1 MAKFKL
7 NVERTLN
14 AFTSGTY
21 KVHEALYEFLDNS
34 EAAGAGDVYII
45 AEKGSDQPL
54 ERIIIADNGK
64 GMTREELLSAMEFA
78 GEIRKRS
85 IHEVSEFGVGLKAA
99 AFSLSNSFSVITRSE
114 DGTICGSFIDRQRIN
129 KSQQYDGPFD
139 KGTDARAEYLW
150 GLYSRTPSESGTI
163 IILDDLCQTEY
174 KNCQTFIGREDRSG
188 IRHSSRIATRY
199 CDKIQM
205 GRMKIHTVC
214 GTGGSPKV
222 INANDPLSRLEESS
236 DIVLNKATQLW
247 KKADA
252 TFDFSVVRLGDSSS
266 ANDFG
271 VYVKVNG
278 IYVNKDRDSLFGMF
292 KEGSSHSWHWHLRA
306 EINFKNKEEFN
317 KIFDF
322 TSHKHDIK
330 VRDPVSFG
338 DWLRDSA
345 MGKIFVAE
353 QDRRKYIAREQKKVK
368 SIKDFKLA
376 NDRFIEI
383 LNTRK
388 DIFGASTA
396 LQSYFGKFKSI
407 APGNFANQSEMS
419 VYDDGV
425 IYYNDSNY
433 HISSLINSDVC
444 AKNHQARTLAA
455 VNAVVKHTEKVTSS
469 KISFEDNITLVANL
483 LQEAV

>member
-1 MAKFKL
+1 
-7 NVERTLN
+7 
-14 AFTSGTY
+14 
-21 KVHEALYEFLDNS
+21 
-34 EAAGAGDVYII
+34 
-45 AEKGSDQPL
+45 
-54 ERIIIADNGK
+54 
-64 GMTREELLSAMEFA
+64 
-78 GEIRKRS
+78 
-85 IHEVSEFGVGLKAA
+85 
-99 AFSLSNSFSVITRSE
+99 
-114 DGTICGSFIDRQRIN
+114 
-129 KSQQYDGPFD
+129 
-139 KGTDARAEYLW
+139 
-150 GLYSRTPSESGTI
+150 
-163 IILDDLCQTEY
+163 
-174 KNCQTFIGREDRSG
+174 
-188 IRHSSRIATRY
+188 
-199 CDKIQM
+199 
-205 GRMKIHTVC
+205 
-214 GTGGSPKV
+214 
-222 INANDPLSRLEESS
+222 
-236 DIVLNKATQLW
+236 
-247 KKADA
+247 
-252 TFDFSVVRLGDSSS
+252 
-266 ANDFG
+266 
-271 VYVKVNG
+271 
-278 IYVNKDRDSLFGMF
+278 MF